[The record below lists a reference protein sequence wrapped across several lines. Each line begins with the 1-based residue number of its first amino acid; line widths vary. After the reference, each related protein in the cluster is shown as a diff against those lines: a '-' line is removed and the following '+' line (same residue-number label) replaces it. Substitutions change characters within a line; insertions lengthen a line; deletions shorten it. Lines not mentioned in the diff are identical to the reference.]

1 MARCRGEEVTRCP
14 ECSVETTR
22 SVRSVTWKYRGHAY
36 PYMQPGLC
44 CTSCDNTGLSDQGMM
59 ATNGGPVAFRAHG
72 DLAAHIYS

>member
-1 MARCRGEEVTRCP
+1 
-14 ECSVETTR
+14 
-22 SVRSVTWKYRGHAY
+22 
-36 PYMQPGLC
+36 MQPGLC